1 MNLTNRMERVRAGA
15 IQRMADLKAERAEA
29 ENRELKTENRLLR
42 DELSE
47 SRSERQRVL
56 DLLDKAQFTV
66 NEPRKR
72 RFRLFRLLAAAG
84 AIYAVGTST
93 GAFDRIRPWMDRMRG
108 RMDEVASEGTDR
120 ASGAADK
127 ISDVVENAGRKME
140 QAGDRMEQD
149 AKDMRS

>member
-1 MNLTNRMERVRAGA
+1 MNFTNRVERVRAGA
-15 IQRMADLKAERAEA
+15 MQRMADLKAERTEA

-72 RFRLFRLLAAAG
+72 RYRLFRLLAAAG

-93 GAFDRIRPWMDRMRG
+93 GAFDRIRPWTDRMRG

-120 ASGAADK
+120 ASGAAAK
-127 ISDVVENAGRKME
+127 ISDVVEHAGRKME
-140 QAGDRMEQD
+140 QAGDRMEQG
-149 AKDMRS
+149 AKDLRS